1 MIGSTEINKVIRK
14 SLSPI
19 LRENGFNKV
28 NTRNNW
34 RWLDQCIWVLKISA
48 VGNYFSEVTGWPP
61 MSIQVELGIYYVFI
75 PSVEEIK
82 KGTRGELLPKEYQC
96 HLRGELN
103 CNLDQS
109 NYIRH
114 LNNPADR
121 TRTDIW
127 WVEPDGSNVDEVIKD
142 IGKSFI
148 EKGLNWYINNTD
160 LEIAFT
166 KIENQLNDGYDISG
180 YDKYYKAKY
189 FAEFL
194 KHEDKLNLYNHL
206 LKQEKSDDS

>member
-1 MIGSTEINKVIRK
+1 MIGSPEINKVIRK

-19 LRENGFNKV
+19 LKENGFNKV

-34 RWLDQCIWVLKISA
+34 RWIDQCIWVLKISA
-48 VGNYFSEVTGWPP
+48 VGNYFSKVTGWPP
-61 MSIQVELGIYYVFI
+61 MSIHVELGIYYVFI
-75 PSVEEIK
+75 PNIEEIK
-82 KGTRGELLPKEYQC
+82 KGTNGELLPKEYQC
-96 HLRGELN
+96 HLREELN

-109 NYIRH
+109 NYTRH
-114 LNNPADR
+114 LDNPADR
-121 TRTDIW
+121 TRNDIW

-142 IGKSFI
+142 IGKSFV

-160 LEIAFT
+160 LETAFIN
-166 KIENQLNDGYDISG
+166 IENQLNDG

-194 KHEDKLNLYNHL
+194 KHEEKLNMYNYL
-206 LKQEKSDDS
+206 FEQEKKRID